1 MIRVFHCDDS
11 LAYRRL
17 VRAMLEAEDDM
28 TVVGEAADHPAAL
41 AGIAETR
48 PDVILLDMV
57 VGPPDPEFVPALT
70 AAAPGARVLVLSGHP
85 PDRVE
90 PALRALATAHVAK
103 STAFDELAR
112 AIRAAVAAGST
123 NVQ

>member
-1 MIRVFHCDDS
+1 VIRVFHCDDS

-17 VRAMLEAEDDM
+17 VRAMLEAEPDI
-28 TVVGEAADHPAAL
+28 TIVGEAADHEGALVGVAA
-41 AGIAETR
+41 AK

-57 VGPPDPEFVPALT
+57 VGPPDPGFGAALA
-70 AAAPGARVLVLSGHP
+70 AAAPAARVVILSGHQP
-85 PDRVE
+85 ERVDPE
-90 PALRALATAHVAK
+90 LRALAVAHVRK

-112 AIRAAVAAGST
+112 AVREAVAAEST

>member
-17 VRAMLEAEDDM
+17 VRAMLDSEPDM
-28 TVVGEAADHPAAL
+28 EIVGEAADHPAAL
-41 AGIAETR
+41 AGVADTQ
-48 PDVILLDMV
+48 PDIVLLDMV
-57 VGPPDPEFVPALT
+57 VGPPDPGFAPALA
-70 AAAPGARVLVLSGHP
+70 AAAPDARVIILSGHP
-85 PDRVE
+85 PERVE
-90 PALRALATAHVAK
+90 PDLRALAAGHVAK

-112 AIRAAVAAGST
+112 AVRAAAAEST

>member
-17 VRAMLEAEDDM
+17 VRAMLETEPDIAI
-28 TVVGEAADHPAAL
+28 VGEAADHADAVTGVAA
-41 AGIAETR
+41 AR
-48 PDVILLDMV
+48 PDIVLLDMV
-57 VGPPDPEFVPALT
+57 VGPPDAGFAPSLA
-70 AAAPGARVLVLSGHP
+70 AAAPGARVIILSGHP
-85 PDRVE
+85 PERVDPE
-90 PALRALATAHVAK
+90 LRAIAAAHVRK

-112 AIRAAVAAGST
+112 AVRSVAAEST

>member
-17 VRAMLEAEDDM
+17 VRAMLETEPDIAI
-28 TVVGEAADHPAAL
+28 VGEAADHPGAVV
-41 AGIAETR
+41 GVAEAR
-48 PDVILLDMV
+48 PDVVLLDMV
-57 VGPPDPEFVPALT
+57 VGGRDHGFLAALA
-70 AAAPGARVLVLSGHP
+70 AAAPGARVIVLSGHP
-85 PDRVE
+85 QERADPE
-90 PALRALATAHVAK
+90 LRAAAFAHVRK

-112 AIRAAVAAGST
+112 AIRDAAAREST